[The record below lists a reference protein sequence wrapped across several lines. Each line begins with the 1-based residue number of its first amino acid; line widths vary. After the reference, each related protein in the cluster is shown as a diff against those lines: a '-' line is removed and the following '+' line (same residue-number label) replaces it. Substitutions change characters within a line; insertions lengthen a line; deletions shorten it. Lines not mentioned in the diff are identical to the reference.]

1 MGSRKNVNRQLL
13 HRDKALVEVIVRKRA
28 MIRKKGE

>member
-1 MGSRKNVNRQLL
+1 MQLRRNVNRQLL

-28 MIRKKGE
+28 MNRRKGE